1 MSPCIE
7 LNVLG
12 RLGIRSESE
21 PVELRSKKARALLA
35 YLAVE
40 SGRSITRERL
50 AALLWG
56 GTRDERARHNVR
68 QALSKIRN
76 ACGPIVKSDGDTVEI
91 DQAACKVDV
100 VELERL
106 AKSDD
111 PKSLSTCLDLNRGDL
126 LDGLRLSEPEFEE
139 WLRDARERLR
149 GIACETSDRLTGML
163 IDGRKDG
170 EAMDVLGRRLAMDPA
185 CEPAH
190 RTLMELLANNG
201 RRSDAL
207 RQYQTC
213 VEALERELDAEPSPE
228 TKAAYNAIL
237 NIGGEEVGSTAA
249 GRSSA
254 LAPLDSDRPMVAV
267 LPFESLSGEDD
278 AYFADGITEDITTA
292 LSCFHS
298 LQVIARGSSFLYRR
312 RDVPEHEIAAA
323 LGAQFLVRGSVQR
336 AGNRVRINVRLLD
349 GTRGLNLWGHRY
361 DRELEDV
368 FEVQDE
374 ITATV
379 VSTLAGR
386 VEEARLSRVHAAP
399 VERLEAYDILLR
411 GKYHHHRFT
420 AEDCRTCIDM
430 FDRAIER
437 DPNYAVAHAWLAC
450 GLGQA
455 MVFHLDENAKLV
467 DQAQA
472 AAERGLE
479 LDENESECHRVLAQ
493 VFLSRGDLQRSLWHQ
508 ERALFLNPNDDR
520 SVCSMGE
527 ILTFAGRA
535 GEGEQWVRKAIR
547 LNPYHP
553 QRYWTHLARALFHLR
568 RFDEALRVLDQIGRP
583 RIDDLTY
590 GLAASV
596 RIGEPS
602 DIRRRSD
609 ALRIAFPEFEPETFV
624 GSLPY
629 ERTEDLE
636 LVLGALKD
644 AGTQTRRAR
653 VKRPS

>member
-1 MSPCIE
+1 MGHNVE
-7 LNVLG
+7 LKVLG
-12 RLGIRSESE
+12 RLEIRRQGE
-21 PVELRSKKARALLA
+21 PIELRSKKARALLA

-40 SGRSITRERL
+40 NGRPVTRERL
-50 AALLWG
+50 ATLLWG

-68 QALSKIRN
+68 QALSKIRQS
-76 ACGPIVKSDGDTVEI
+76 CGSIVLSDSETVDI
-91 DQAACKVDV
+91 DRTTCTIDM
-100 VELERL
+100 VEFERL
-106 AKSDD
+106 ANSDD
-111 PKSLSTCLDLNRGDL
+111 PETLSSCLDLYRGDL
-126 LDGLRLSEPEFEE
+126 LDGPQPSELEFEE

-149 GIACETSDRLTGML
+149 GIACDTIDRLTDIL
-163 IDGRKDG
+163 IDQKKNGQAV
-170 EAMDVLGRRLAMDPA
+170 EVLGRRLLMDPA

-190 RTLMELLANNG
+190 RKLMGLLASNG

-207 RQYQTC
+207 RQYKTC
-213 VEALERELDAEPSPE
+213 VDALERELGAAPSPE
-228 TKAAYNAIL
+228 TNAAYRAIL
-237 NIGGEEVGSTAA
+237 NVDGNDVASTA
-249 GRSSA
+249 GRHSSA
-254 LAPLDSDRPMVAV
+254 PVSPGSDRPMVAV
-267 LPFESLSGEDD
+267 LPFDNLSSEDD

-298 LQVIARGSSFLYRR
+298 LQVIARGSSFVYRGR
-312 RDVPEHEIAAA
+312 NVPEHEIAAA

-336 AGNRVRINVRLLD
+336 AGQRVRINVRLLD
-349 GTRGLNLWGHRY
+349 GARGLNLWGHRY

-386 VEEARLSRVHAAP
+386 VEDAQLAGAHAAP

-420 AEDCRTCIDM
+420 AEDCKTCIDM
-430 FDRAIER
+430 FGRAIER
-437 DPNYAVAHAWLAC
+437 DPGYAVAHAWLAC

-455 MVFHLDENAKLV
+455 MVFQLDEHAKLV

-493 VFLSRGDLQRSLWHQ
+493 VFLTRCDLGRSLRHQ
-508 ERALFLNPNDDR
+508 QRALFLNPNDDR

-535 GEGEQWVRKAIR
+535 EEGEQWVRKSIR

-568 RFDEALRVLDQIGRP
+568 RSDEALSVLDQIGRP
-583 RIDDLTY
+583 RLDDLAY
-590 GLAASV
+590 GVAASAQ
-596 RIGEPS
+596 IGEPAGVE
-602 DIRRRSD
+602 RRLE
-609 ALRIAFPEFEPETFV
+609 ALRIAYPDFELKSFIEA
-624 GSLPY
+624 LPY
-629 ERTEDLE
+629 ERTEDRE
-636 LVLGALKD
+636 LLLGALM
-644 AGTQTRRAR
+644 AATW
-653 VKRPS
+653 